1 MFTCENCNKGF
12 RKEAL
17 YNSHLAKNSCKKT
30 KIQVDENDQNIMKFY
45 KNEEDNE
52 SNLDK
57 NIKEIS
63 INEKGAKKSIMIPK
77 KDDDEESIASN
88 VTEESTKIKVKKAVG
103 RKRTINYDFEG
114 MEARL
119 IRVEEKMDLI
129 LKFMEELKDK
139 RVNINGDDNSNQ
151 FICVKKEKLKLED
164 ENVLESLNQ
173 KSIESDAEILYD
185 YYLRDIEHKN
195 YSIKKLKSNEYTFLG
210 ECGWQIDK
218 NGVELKVILS
228 HNLKKMYTRVNRYEI
243 IQNNDDVLKNQEYI
257 NGISDKKYQ
266 TTLLEM
272 FSEKYL
278 E

>member
-1 MFTCENCNKGF
+1 MFICENCNQAF

-17 YNSHLAKNSCKKT
+17 YNSHLAKNSCKKN
-30 KIQVDENDQNIMKFY
+30 KVHVDENDQNIMKFY
-45 KNEEDNE
+45 KNGEINQH
-52 SNLDK
+52 NLDK

-63 INEKGAKKSIMIPK
+63 INEKFTKKKIIIPN
-77 KDDDEESIASN
+77 KDDDEESISSN
-88 VTEESTKIKVKKAVG
+88 ITEDNAKIKAKKNVG

-114 MEARL
+114 METRL
-119 IRVEEKMDLI
+119 IRLEEKMDMI
-129 LKFMEELKDK
+129 LNFMEELKDK
-139 RVNINGDDNSNQ
+139 RVNINGDDNSHQ
-151 FICVKKEKLKLED
+151 FICVKKEKLKMED
-164 ENVLESLNQ
+164 ENVLESLKQ
-173 KSIESDAEILYD
+173 KSIESDAEVLYG

-228 HNLKKMYTRVNRYEI
+228 HNLKKLYTRINRYEI

-257 NGISDKKYQ
+257 NSISDKKYQ
-266 TTLLEM
+266 TNLLEM
-272 FSEKYL
+272 FSDKYL